1 MGSCCAFWF
10 LCCVSPG
17 LVGEET
23 GENTLLGIEGFW
35 LFLSSLM
42 ILGTQTEQKVI
53 CLSFIFVIFLCRISA
68 R

>member
-1 MGSCCAFWF
+1 
-10 LCCVSPG
+10 VTPG

-42 ILGTQTEQKVI
+42 IFK
-53 CLSFIFVIFLCRISA
+53 
-68 R
+68 